1 MQKFNIWHT
10 PNFTFAEN
18 RDPTLE
24 PAGRESHQLLS
35 SLDQKTLL
43 PYLPNSVYQET
54 FSVKSSGERDDH
66 GSQNAY
72 HTSFSAQKGSG
83 DLNASE
89 VHTNR
94 KFYTWCIPDAYNTC
108 TWVCVCVYIYS
119 IKPHSFPAALLVSGK
134 LKNNLQKWHNALPN
148 QWELQVLQH
157 SSMATVMWENIFRL
171 LPGGAVL
178 CMSQFSKSIK
188 VMQLLD
194 QQMNTKGK
202 KWQNRLRE
210 KHKGHEK
217 RSSWKDWSEHSASQ
231 R

>member
-1 MQKFNIWHT
+1 MIQLWSLQEGKVTSSCPVLIKKHCYLICQILSTKKLFLQSHLGKGMIMDLKMHIT
-10 PNFTFAEN
+10 P
-18 RDPTLE
+18 P
-24 PAGRESHQLLS
+24 SQLR
-35 SLDQKTLL
+35 KA
-43 PYLPNSVYQET
+43 QET
-54 FSVKSSGERDDH
+54 WMQAKFTQTENSTPDV
-66 GSQNAY
+66 Y
-72 HTSFSAQKGSG
+72 LMHTTHA
-83 DLNASE
+83 LE
-89 VHTNR
+89 
-94 KFYTWCIPDAYNTC
+94 
-108 TWVCVCVYIYS
+108 CVYIYIYS

-157 SSMATVMWENIFRL
+157 SSMVTVMWENIFRL

-217 RSSWKDWSEHSASQ
+217 RSSWKDWREHSASQ